1 MAHPQQFLMSSP
13 PSLFWIATQ
22 TNATFNENDSMRNCS
37 YRNGY
42 LYVCGNLRRTSGVD
56 DAYVGKY
63 NEYGQ
68 PIWERYVSVGSGWYG
83 YAYGIDADDDGNVYV
98 SVGRFGSP
106 FYQPAFIVKFNSS
119 GTLQWQ
125 RAISTGYWYTY
136 TYDLQCDSSG
146 NVYASGYVNPTAYI
160 GNDRMY
166 VVKFDTSGNL
176 QWTKTYGPNGNSTS
190 IFVERVSGDIYTS
203 YNNKVSQF
211 NSSGTLQGTIEIS
224 GISPGTGSS
233 GDPQGA
239 AVCCVDSSGN
249 IYVAGRNASFPWT
262 DTFLFKLNSSGTIQW
277 QKKSQIAGT
286 DLHWPNG
293 IGIDANGDVYI
304 CGLNFYRGTSEEIG
318 FAIKYQGSNGNLLWK
333 REFESEDIVFWNKHI
348 PVIDNNLY
356 LVGTSK
362 ETGSSQYNA
371 LITKF
376 PADGSL
382 TGTYGNFTWKTM
394 TTTTDSNSSF
404 TSSTPSISFGTL
416 GSSSSSSLTIGS
428 YSPTQSIQYLV

>member
-22 TNATFNENDSMRNCS
+22 TNPTFNENDGIRNCS

-42 LYVCGNLRRTSGVD
+42 LYVCGNIKRTSGND

-68 PIWERYVSVGSGWYG
+68 PIWERYIAGGTYD
-83 YAYGIDADDDGNVYV
+83 YPFGIDADDDGNVYV
-98 SVGRFGSP
+98 TLLRSGSP
-106 FYQPAFIVKFNSS
+106 YYQPSWVIKFNSS

-125 RAISTGYWYTY
+125 KTISTGYWYTN

-146 NVYASGYVNPTAYI
+146 NVYVCGYVNPTAYI
-160 GNDRMY
+160 GNDRVY
-166 VVKFDTSGNL
+166 IVKFDTSGNL
-176 QWTKTYGPNGNSTS
+176 QWTKTYGPNGVARS
-190 IFVERVSGDIYTS
+190 IFVDRVGGDIYTS
-203 YNNKVSQF
+203 YNNKVSRF

-224 GISPGTGSS
+224 GISPGTGSN

-239 AVCCVDSSGN
+239 AACCVDSSGN
-249 IYVAGRNASFPWT
+249 IYVAGRTASFPWT
-262 DTFLFKLNSSGTIQW
+262 DTHTFKLNSSGTIQW

-293 IGIDANGDVYI
+293 IGVDANGDVYTS
-304 CGLNFYRGTSEEIG
+304 GLNVYRGISKETG

-333 REFESEDIVFWNKHI
+333 REFESEDVNFVGTHV

-362 ETGSSQYNA
+362 EIGSSQYNA

-382 TGTYGNFTWKTM
+382 TGTYGNLTWKAM
-394 TTTTDSNSSF
+394 TSTSDSNSSF

-416 GSSSSSSLTIGS
+416 GSSSSSSLTVGS
-428 YSPTQSIQYLV
+428 YSPAQSIQYLV